1 MDPKACIKAIF
12 FFQWPA
18 NSGIRLKSN
27 HLANDPGMAIVP
39 DLESAVGFSCG
50 VPGVVHV
57 KCIHTAGLAGH
68 LPCRSLLDC
77 P

>member
-39 DLESAVGFSCG
+39 DLKVRLDFPA
-50 VPGVVHV
+50 
-57 KCIHTAGLAGH
+57 
-68 LPCRSLLDC
+68 RSLGLSM
-77 P
+77 